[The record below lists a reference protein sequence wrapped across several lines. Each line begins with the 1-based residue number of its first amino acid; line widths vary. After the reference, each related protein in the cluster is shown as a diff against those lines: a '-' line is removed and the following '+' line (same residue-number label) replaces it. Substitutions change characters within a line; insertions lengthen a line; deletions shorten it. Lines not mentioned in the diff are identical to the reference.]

1 VPKAL
6 MVLLDEALKH
16 RHQMVVLALMLV
28 PKAQLVLLVPKAL
41 LDEAL
46 RYRHQMVVL
55 ALLLVP
61 KAQLVLHHLQEE
73 RLE

>member
-1 VPKAL
+1 
-6 MVLLDEALKH
+6 
-16 RHQMVVLALMLV
+16 MVVLALMLV
-28 PKAQLVLLVPKAL
+28 PKVL

-61 KAQLVLHHLQEE
+61 KALMVLLDEALGYRHQQALHHLQEE